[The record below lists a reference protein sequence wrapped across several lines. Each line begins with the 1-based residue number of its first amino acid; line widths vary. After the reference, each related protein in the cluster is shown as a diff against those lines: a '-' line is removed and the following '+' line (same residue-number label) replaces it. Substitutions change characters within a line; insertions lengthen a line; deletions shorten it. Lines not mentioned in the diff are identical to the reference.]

1 MDGLNENTI
10 IKNYYLQQYP
20 TDELGIEINQD
31 ITFYDLFYTIDRRQD
46 VYDLLG
52 VYDSLVRERCFSA
65 LAKVMKC
72 DYEYIYNQ
80 WLLSA

>member
-1 MDGLNENTI
+1 MKNLNENTI
-10 IKNYYLQQYP
+10 IKNYYLQQFP

-52 VYDSLVRERCFSA
+52 VYDSLVRERCFQH
-65 LAKVMKC
+65 LQK
-72 DYEYIYNQ
+72 
-80 WLLSA
+80 L

>member
-31 ITFYDLFYTIDRRQD
+31 ITFYDLFYTLDSRQD
-46 VYDLLG
+46 VYDFLG
-52 VYDSLVRERCFSA
+52 VDDSLVRERCFSA

-80 WLLSA
+80 WLLFA